1 MHLGP
6 FNTPMTLAPRLLMA
20 VFWTLVAPFLILMV
34 LVIALNMVTDDWAS
48 RQFTAE
54 GDFAHAAAIS
64 CVGYLIL
71 FAAMSFWSDRI
82 SAGPF
87 AGPMKLGADWI
98 GIAAITGPIVFSG
111 TSMLMSLVLND
122 NGPWWLRDEAVQD
135 LPEITEYTALMAVLI
150 IVLIPLVEEVSF
162 RGIALGCLVARRID
176 PVTSVMITTL
186 GFTAIHTNYSPLGLI
201 PIFIGGLYLGALRL
215 LSGTVA
221 APLIAHMSANF
232 IVVLGTIMMS
242 A

>member
-1 MHLGP
+1 MPLGP
-6 FNTPMTLAPRLLMA
+6 FNTPITLASRPLMA

-34 LVIALNMVTDDWAS
+34 LVIALNLVTDDWAS
-48 RQFTAE
+48 KQFTAD
-54 GDFAHAAAIS
+54 GDFANAATIS

-71 FAAMSFWSDRI
+71 FAGMSFWSDRI
-82 SAGPF
+82 GAGPF
-87 AGPMKLGADWI
+87 AGAMKLSPDWI

-122 NGPWWLRDEAVQD
+122 DGTWWLRDEAVQD
-135 LPEITEYTALMAVLI
+135 LPQITDRTLLMAVLVV
-150 IVLIPLVEEVSF
+150 VLIPLVEEVSF

-176 PVTSVMITTL
+176 PVTSVLITTL
-186 GFTAIHTNYSPLGLI
+186 GFTAIHTNYSPLGMI

-221 APLIAHMSANF
+221 APLIAHISANF
-232 IVVLGTIMMS
+232 IVIVGYLMTS